1 MLLLFSILGG
11 IVLLA
16 LLLLFTGTLLGVDYL
31 YDNKVHKLK
40 LRVRLLYIP
49 FSVNIPL
56 AKKEDGK
63 KKEKK
68 PLKPKEYIAL
78 AKDLYRA
85 YGDVEEEWKEL
96 LWDLKR
102 LASCR
107 ELSFTVNYG
116 TKNPA
121 LTGILNGAVWTASSL
136 ILKIL
141 DSTFGCLKKELNV
154 YPDFQQE
161 CVCIHMKGTFSF
173 RLFRAIEVVLK
184 MKNLVKLMKSK
195 IKTESEKD
203 GV

>member
-11 IVLLA
+11 LILLA
-16 LLLLFTGTLLGVDYL
+16 LLLMFTATLLGVDYL

-56 AKKEDGK
+56 VKKTDGK
-63 KKEKK
+63 KEEKK
-68 PLKPKEYIAL
+68 ALKPKEYIEL
-78 AKDLYRA
+78 SKKLYHA
-85 YGDVEEEWKEL
+85 YGEVEEEWKEL

-107 ELSFTVNYG
+107 ELSFSVHYG

-136 ILKIL
+136 ILKIV
-141 DSTFGCLKKELNV
+141 DSTLGCLKKELNV

-161 CVCIHMKGTFSF
+161 CVCIHMKGTFCF
-173 RLFRAIEVVLK
+173 RLYKAIQVVLK
-184 MKNLVKLMKSK
+184 MKNLVNIMKSK
-195 IKTESEKD
+195 IKTES
-203 GV
+203 

>member
-11 IVLLA
+11 IVLLL
-16 LLLLFTGTLLGVDYL
+16 LLLLFTGTLLGLDYL
-31 YDNKVHKLK
+31 YDNKVHQIKI
-40 LRVRLLYIP
+40 RVRLLYIP
-49 FSVNIPL
+49 VSVNIPL
-56 AKKEDGK
+56 AKKENGK
-63 KKEKK
+63 QEEKK

-78 AKDLYRA
+78 AKDIYRA
-85 YGDVEEEWKEL
+85 YGEMENEWKEL

-107 ELSFTVNYG
+107 ELAFSVHYG

-141 DSTFGCLKKELNV
+141 DNTLGCLKKELNV

-161 CVCIHMKGTFSF
+161 CVSIHMKGTFCF
-173 RLFRAIEVVLK
+173 RLFRAIQVVLK
-184 MKNLVKLMKSK
+184 LKNLVKIMKSK
-195 IKTESEKD
+195 IKTETKKD